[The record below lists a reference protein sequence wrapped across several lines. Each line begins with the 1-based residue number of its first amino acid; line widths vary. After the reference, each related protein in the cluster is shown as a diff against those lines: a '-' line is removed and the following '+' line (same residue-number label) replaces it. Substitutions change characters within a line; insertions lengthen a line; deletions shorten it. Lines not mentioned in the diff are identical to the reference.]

1 MLTDLT
7 PQRAECVRHHTKRS
21 SHHGVHNTRC
31 GSRPGRFGHCRALP
45 NQTYASNNGK
55 VSFKMFH
62 ALTRV
67 DINVT
72 NVDKA
77 TGMTITVFTMGSL
90 LDGKR
95 PLPYDNEEW
104 NLLTGGSGILTKVTC
119 IPTRLPYSPATDGT
133 KTNLA
138 TFFVMP
144 IRKGLAYKPSFKIA

>member
-1 MLTDLT
+1 
-7 PQRAECVRHHTKRS
+7 
-21 SHHGVHNTRC
+21 
-31 GSRPGRFGHCRALP
+31 
-45 NQTYASNNGK
+45 
-55 VSFKMFH
+55 MFH

-144 IRKGLAYKPSFKIA
+144 IRKGLAYKPSFKIAYTTPGNVPSGEAPVQTIEWNDKIPSPETWTMGAHTAIISSLRRKNSPSHFYPSHMG